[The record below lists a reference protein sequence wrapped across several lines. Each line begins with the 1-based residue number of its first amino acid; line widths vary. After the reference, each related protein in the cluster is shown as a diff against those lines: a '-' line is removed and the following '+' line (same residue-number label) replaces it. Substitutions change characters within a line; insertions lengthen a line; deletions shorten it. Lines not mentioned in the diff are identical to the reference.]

1 MSVPLGSVII
11 PILLICVVVF
21 AAMML
26 KKGFS
31 AAKIVT
37 VTVAIIIIAAAVPF
51 ISGEEEAAP
60 TSQITQIDTMYYDD
74 YLPCESTLTVDSGN
88 IEIVRIGN
96 KTYAHAN
103 GLGEATITQDG
114 TQNTISILKAPL
126 DVFMIAG
133 QSNAEHGI
141 YNRVDA
147 EPKGMLGTTYYYG
160 SPSRVIIYSS
170 SYDVNNYGIYDMVGT
185 GAYPIAA
192 NIDLPFSATYYKITG
207 HKTLVVNAGVAG
219 SPVLDWIP
227 GGDCYN
233 YAKAIFNDAINKIDT
248 DNYDVTIKSYIWI
261 QGEADSGTSVS
272 TYKTRFLSM
281 HNSLMGEDSENVFSS
296 IPFDGCLISK
306 VRSVNGVNSSKA
318 ELQLADS
325 IDSVFL
331 ATTEADTF
339 TMANALMLGDN
350 LHYSQ
355 LGDNLI
361 GIALGDFAAHM
372 T

>member
-1 MSVPLGSVII
+1 MGVPLGSVII

-51 ISGEEEAAP
+51 ISGGEEAAP

-74 YLPCESTLTVDSGN
+74 YIPCKSTLTVDSGN
-88 IEIVRIGN
+88 IEIVSFGN
-96 KTYAHAN
+96 KTFAHAN

-160 SPSRVIIYSS
+160 SPSRVITYSS
-170 SYDVNNYGIYDMVGT
+170 SYNVNNYGIYDMVGT

-192 NIDLPFSATYYKITG
+192 NVDLPFSATYYKITG
-207 HKTLVVNAGVAG
+207 HKTLVVNTGVAG

-248 DNYDVTIKSYIWI
+248 DNYDVTVKSYIWL

-281 HNSLMGEDSENVFSS
+281 HNSLMGDDPDNVFSS
-296 IPFDGCLISK
+296 TPFDGCLISK
-306 VRSVNGVNSSKA
+306 VRATNGVNSSKA
-318 ELQLADS
+318 ELELVKAYDT
-325 IDSVFL
+325 IYL
-331 ATTEADTF
+331 ATDLSDSF
-339 TMANALMLGDN
+339 TKANGLMLGDN
-350 LHYSQ
+350 VHYSQ

>member
-1 MSVPLGSVII
+1 MGVPLGSVII
-11 PILLICVVVF
+11 ALLLICVI
-21 AAMML
+21 ASLAMMIRN
-26 KKGFS
+26 G
-31 AAKIVT
+31 VT
-37 VTVAIIIIAAAVPF
+37 VGKIIATTVAIIVICAVVPF
-51 ISGEEEAAP
+51 IEDNENTGP
-60 TSQITQIDTMYYDD
+60 MITQVETMYYDD
-74 YLPCESTLTVDSGN
+74 YIPCDSSTTVDSGN
-88 IEIVRIGN
+88 IEIVDVGG
-96 KTYAHAN
+96 TSYAHAN
-103 GLGEATITQDG
+103 GLGDATISING
-114 TQNTISILKAPL
+114 TQYTITILKAPL

-147 EPKGMLGTTYYYG
+147 DPKGTLGTTYYYG
-160 SPSRVIIYSS
+160 TSSNVLIYTS
-170 SYDVNNYGIYDMVGT
+170 SYNVDNYDIYDMVGT
-185 GAYPIAA
+185 ETYPIAA
-192 NIDLPFSATYYKITG
+192 NVDLPFSATYHKLTG

-219 SPVLDWIP
+219 SPVLDWVP
-227 GGDCYN
+227 GGDCYE
-233 YAKAIFNDAINKIDT
+233 YAKAIFNDAIGKIDT

-261 QGEADSGTSVS
+261 QGEADNGTSVT

-281 HNSLMGEDSENVFSS
+281 HNSLIGEDSENVFSS
-296 IPFDGCLISK
+296 TPFDGCLISK

-331 ATTEADTF
+331 ATTVADTF

-355 LGDNLI
+355 FGDNHI
-361 GIALGDFAAHM
+361 GMALGEYAAKL